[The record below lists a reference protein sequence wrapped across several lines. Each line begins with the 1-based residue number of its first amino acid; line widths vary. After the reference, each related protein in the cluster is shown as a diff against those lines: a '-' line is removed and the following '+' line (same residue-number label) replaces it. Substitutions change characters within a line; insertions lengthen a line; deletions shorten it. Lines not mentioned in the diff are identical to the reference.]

1 MSNRSKNILATV
13 AVVGIAAIASS
24 PRLIGPAAQTQVAV
38 AAQSASLTTDAYNR

>member
-24 PRLIGPAAQTQVAV
+24 PRLIGPAAQ
-38 AAQSASLTTDAYNR
+38 SASLTTVAYNR